1 MNDLRS
7 RIWVQTDGQ
16 LKTGRDVVVA
26 ALLGADEMG
35 FATAPLIATGCV
47 MMRACHLNTCPV
59 GIATQDPEL
68 RKRFRGQPEHVIEFF
83 FLVAEDVRRIMAS
96 LGIARF
102 DELVGRVDLL
112 EPDEAI
118 ERWQERGIDLTN
130 LLRAPDVPAG
140 TALRQV
146 ERQASPLGGALDWRL
161 IDAAQ
166 PALEHGEPVDA
177 SFDVRNVDRTIGGLL
192 SHHVTKRHG
201 RAGLPAST
209 IRFELHGSAGQ
220 SFGAW
225 LAPGIELT
233 LTGEANDYAGKGLS
247 GGTIAVR
254 PPADAAFVAEENVI
268 VGNTVLYGATA
279 GRAFFRGVAGERF
292 AVRNSGASAVVEGV
306 GDHGCEYMTG
316 GRVVVLGPTGPQLRG
331 RHERRHRVRPRPRRD
346 VRGALQ
352 PAARRARGTGR
363 RRRPHGRRL
372 ARGARRAHRLAGRG
386 AAARRLEPARLRQGD
401 PARLQARARR
411 PGRRRAL
418 PGLSGVGGRR
428 RLRDQGI
435 GGGGLM
441 GKIGAFLSLRRAEA
455 PRRAPAE
462 RIGDV
467 REFVG
472 TLPLAELRAQA
483 SRCMECGVPF
493 CHHGCPVGN
502 LIPDWNDLVYRD
514 RWAEASEQ
522 LHRTN
527 NFPEF
532 TGRLCPAPCE
542 AACVLEINEGDA
554 VTIKQVELAIVDR
567 AWDEGWIVPLPKAAP
582 TGRSVAVIGSG
593 PAGLACAQQ
602 LARAGER
609 VTVYERDEAAG
620 GLVRFGVPEF
630 KIEKELVERRVGQ
643 LVAEGVEFRFG
654 VEIGVDVD
662 VSELRADHDAVVVAT
677 GSRVPRDLP
686 VPGRELAGVHFAM
699 EYLAERQR
707 VLDGTAETS
716 ITAAGKH
723 VVVIGG
729 GDTGADC
736 VAHAHREGPAS
747 VTQIELVGEPP
758 AARPDDVTPWPRW
771 PMKLRTS
778 YALEEGGERD
788 FSVSTTR
795 FEGDGSVERIVWQRN
810 TGLPPFELVP
820 GSEEAHP
827 AGLVLLAMGFLGPE
841 QQLLDSLGAERDQR
855 SNVAAPRFATSVPG
869 VFAAGDARR
878 GQSLIVWA
886 IDEGRRCAAAVREW
900 LDAEDSSPDRPA
912 FASIALDRSAE

>member
-1 MNDLRS
+1 
-7 RIWVQTDGQ
+7 
-16 LKTGRDVVVA
+16 
-26 ALLGADEMG
+26 
-35 FATAPLIATGCV
+35 
-47 MMRACHLNTCPV
+47 
-59 GIATQDPEL
+59 
-68 RKRFRGQPEHVIEFF
+68 
-83 FLVAEDVRRIMAS
+83 
-96 LGIARF
+96 
-102 DELVGRVDLL
+102 
-112 EPDEAI
+112 
-118 ERWQERGIDLTN
+118 
-130 LLRAPDVPAG
+130 
-140 TALRQV
+140 
-146 ERQASPLGGALDWRL
+146 
-161 IDAAQ
+161 
-166 PALEHGEPVDA
+166 
-177 SFDVRNVDRTIGGLL
+177 
-192 SHHVTKRHG
+192 
-201 RAGLPAST
+201 
-209 IRFELHGSAGQ
+209 
-220 SFGAW
+220 
-225 LAPGIELT
+225 
-233 LTGEANDYAGKGLS
+233 
-247 GGTIAVR
+247 
-254 PPADAAFVAEENVI
+254 
-268 VGNTVLYGATA
+268 
-279 GRAFFRGVAGERF
+279 
-292 AVRNSGASAVVEGV
+292 
-306 GDHGCEYMTG
+306 
-316 GRVVVLGPTGPQLRG
+316 
-331 RHERRHRVRPRPRRD
+331 
-346 VRGALQ
+346 
-352 PAARRARGTGR
+352 
-363 RRRPHGRRL
+363 
-372 ARGARRAHRLAGRG
+372 
-386 AAARRLEPARLRQGD
+386 
-401 PARLQARARR
+401 
-411 PGRRRAL
+411 
-418 PGLSGVGGRR
+418 
-428 RLRDQGI
+428 
-435 GGGGLM
+435 
-441 GKIGAFLSLRRAEA
+441 
-455 PRRAPAE
+455 
-462 RIGDV
+462 
-467 REFVG
+467 
-472 TLPLAELRAQA
+472 
-483 SRCMECGVPF
+483 MECGVPF

-567 AWDEGWIVPLPKAAP
+567 AWAEGWIVPLPAAVP

-620 GLVRFGVPEF
+620 GLVRFGVPQF

-654 VEIGVDVD
+654 VEIGVDVA
-662 VSELRADHDAVVVAT
+662 VSDLQAEYDAVVVAT

-686 VPGRELAGVHFAM
+686 VPGRELAGVHVAM

-707 VLDGTAETS
+707 VLDGTAETTV
-716 ITAAGKH
+716 TAAGKH

-736 VAHAHREGPAS
+736 VAHAHREGAAS

-758 AARPDDVTPWPRW
+758 AARPDDVTPWPSW

-820 GSEEAHP
+820 DSEESHP

-855 SNVAAPRFATSVPG
+855 SNIAAPRFATSVPG

-886 IDEGRRCAAAVREW
+886 IDEGRRCATVVRDW
-900 LDAEDSSPDRPA
+900 LDGVDSGPARAA
-912 FASIALDRSAE
+912 FASIASDPGAE